1 MARLDIFTGL
11 IPTSTPQLRWSTA
24 VGGEVGCR
32 AVLAPGGRLVVGD
45 KGKKITVLDCATGAT
60 LWSKTLSYPTYY
72 GSPAVDSAG
81 NVYVATWRELISYD
95 STGAVR
101 WRTSFSAISQAP
113 LQVGDQG
120 DLYVVSAP
128 IISGTT
134 SALGCYN
141 TADGSLLWSYTLPG
155 NNAAQSAPALLGG
168 GQAVVG
174 SDNGDVLY
182 INNGALSGQINVGAS
197 VRCNPL
203 LVFDR
208 TGLPSQLIV
217 GACANNDAS
226 KHKLYAID
234 ITSLPLALNWEF
246 SPTALGSMEYMGSL
260 TSPVISPGGVVFVG
274 YNGHLWGVQGGQ
286 EVFRCSAANLAGPIA
301 MDGQGNVIVSRERGD
316 LVAVDLSGN
325 PLWTLDKGGQGAGV
339 AIDSSGDFYF
349 GAKDGKV
356 YSYGA

>member
-95 STGAVR
+95 PTGAVR

-128 IISGTT
+128 IISGRGAVTL
-134 SALGCYN
+134 SWFPECMLGDYSVFQKNHRDDTLIHDAFSDRVRASGRFDCPHAAACPRLGQSCYGLHERHL
-141 TADGSLLWSYTLPG
+141 AVIGDERDSL
-155 NNAAQSAPALLGG
+155 
-168 GQAVVG
+168 
-174 SDNGDVLY
+174 
-182 INNGALSGQINVGAS
+182 
-197 VRCNPL
+197 
-203 LVFDR
+203 
-208 TGLPSQLIV
+208 
-217 GACANNDAS
+217 
-226 KHKLYAID
+226 H
-234 ITSLPLALNWEF
+234 PLAA
-246 SPTALGSMEYMGSL
+246 P
-260 TSPVISPGGVVFVG
+260 
-274 YNGHLWGVQGGQ
+274 
-286 EVFRCSAANLAGPIA
+286 
-301 MDGQGNVIVSRERGD
+301 
-316 LVAVDLSGN
+316 
-325 PLWTLDKGGQGAGV
+325 
-339 AIDSSGDFYF
+339 
-349 GAKDGKV
+349 
-356 YSYGA
+356 